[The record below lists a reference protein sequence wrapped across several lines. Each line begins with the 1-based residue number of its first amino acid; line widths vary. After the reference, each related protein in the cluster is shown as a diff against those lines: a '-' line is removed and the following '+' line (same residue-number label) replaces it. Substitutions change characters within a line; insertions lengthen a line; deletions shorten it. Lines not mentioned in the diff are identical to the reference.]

1 MVTPVRFW
9 IRRSNPAQGAGTAAA
24 ARPEG
29 PHSLRCERCDVTWR
43 GPSSVPCWCCGA
55 PGDIRGEVRIFA
67 D

>member
-1 MVTPVRFW
+1 M
-9 IRRSNPAQGAGTAAA
+9 AALA
-24 ARPEG
+24 DA

-43 GPSSVPCWCCGA
+43 GSSSVPCWCCGA